1 MGRHKILN
9 TPAVRRMPSYLH
21 CLAGMVESGLEFAST
36 SALAAYISVDPIV
49 VRKDVELTGLKGCP
63 GVGYRTK
70 DLMEAIR
77 CYLGWNRSRSAIL
90 VGAGSLGGALLGHRD
105 FAEAGLCFTGVFD
118 SDGGKIGR
126 EVAGGLRVEDVAEL
140 SRRVGEL
147 RPQIAVIC
155 VPVGVAQ
162 KVVDEL
168 VGCGVKAFW
177 NFANVCLNVPPDVV
191 VQREVIAGGL
201 AMLSMK
207 LKTHAAC

>member
-1 MGRHKILN
+1 M
-9 TPAVRRMPSYLH
+9 
-21 CLAGMVESGLEFAST
+21 
-36 SALAAYISVDPIV
+36 
-49 VRKDVELTGLKGCP
+49 
-63 GVGYRTK
+63 
-70 DLMEAIR
+70 
-77 CYLGWNRSRSAIL
+77 
-90 VGAGSLGGALLGHRD
+90 
-105 FAEAGLCFTGVFD
+105 
-118 SDGGKIGR
+118 
-126 EVAGGLRVEDVAEL
+126 

-155 VPVGVAQ
+155 VPVEVAQ
-162 KVVDEL
+162 RVVDEL